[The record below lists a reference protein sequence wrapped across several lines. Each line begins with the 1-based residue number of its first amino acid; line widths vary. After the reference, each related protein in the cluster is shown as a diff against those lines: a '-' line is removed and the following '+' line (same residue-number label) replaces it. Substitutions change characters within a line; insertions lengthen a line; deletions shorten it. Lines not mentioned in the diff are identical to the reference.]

1 MVGMGLCQRNLYNMR
16 NDDFGFSAHNLVALN
31 VYTEAEGYKQA
42 QAAEFYDKLRRTT
55 AALPGVQAV
64 TLAWD
69 LPLFGSQDLPIQ
81 VPATGGAISPH
92 DRGRAGVRPERPG
105 NGAGSGDC
113 EPADGANLL
122 EG

>member
-16 NDDFGFSAHNLVALN
+16 NDDFGFSAHNLVAVN

-69 LPLFGSQDLPIQ
+69 LPLFGSQDLPVQIPGTPTRQ
-81 VPATGGAISPH
+81 PAHSSRRRPIFQRSGYRSWQGGRSTATTGKRH
-92 DRGRAGVRPERPG
+92 QQ
-105 NGAGSGDC
+105 
-113 EPADGANLL
+113 
-122 EG
+122 